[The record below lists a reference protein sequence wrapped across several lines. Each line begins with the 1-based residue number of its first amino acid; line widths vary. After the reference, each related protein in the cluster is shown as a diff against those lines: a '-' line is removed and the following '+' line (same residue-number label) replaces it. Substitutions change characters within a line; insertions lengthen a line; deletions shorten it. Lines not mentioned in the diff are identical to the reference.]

1 MKRASLAALL
11 PLLAQVLAGQQKEQP
26 VGLMLM
32 PGDGLVLRAGSELP
46 LKAKAGEMLFA
57 GDSVRTGAAA
67 STFLYCPEKSSQELT
82 AKSEVL
88 LDARQLKVKTGKL
101 GAKSPVQSC
110 FLPQTV
116 RVAVASQ
123 QHYGVTMVRALTT
136 AKADAGTLASHLA
149 ALPDAERR
157 TIQQE
162 LDPVQKALAANPE
175 DQASQLA
182 LAGILENHKLSADAA
197 AAYRGIS
204 AKWPEAVWIKG
215 KIFEL
220 EEASAIADAA
230 AAAKDTGGRTYA
242 LLIGVSQYQKL
253 PQDQWLQ
260 YAHADATL
268 FANHLKS
275 PRGGGLGDDSL
286 ALLVNEKATTAAI
299 RNAFETFLKG
309 KAGKQDTV
317 LLFIAAHGTVE
328 AAGNR
333 GAFIV
338 TWDSDPQDLAATA
351 LPMAD
356 VQNLLQQGLSKV
368 GRVLAFIDVCRA
380 GTIGTIKSTTVNA
393 AVERLGEAEGDIF
406 GLMASRPKELSME
419 GPDYG
424 GGHGAFSYYL
434 VKGLTGAA
442 DKNGDGIVNVN
453 EVIEYV
459 REQVSQGTKDRQHP
473 RDFGNIE
480 NAVVLSDKR
489 KPGIDVAHFRLLY
502 DSGGDP
508 VRLAAAAPQ
517 LPANADEPALRRF
530 RETVASS
537 PRDAAAQLPELK
549 RSLAPQAYL
558 AAENE
563 LRIALEDRGQQVLL
577 RYLTGD
583 QVPQTRGD
591 FEAGAANFRSARD
604 LTPESI
610 FLEAREV
617 FCRGRAELFQKDYAG
632 AADLLEQAARLDPSG
647 AYSYNALGIAYLEQA
662 DYGRSV
668 LAFRDAIRRAPYW
681 AYPRHNLALAYSEQG
696 NYGEAVKTYQQA
708 IRLAPQYS
716 YLPYNLGLVYQR
728 MNRRKDAENAYQRA
742 IALAPDAPEAYNALG
757 SLRAAGGRAAE
768 AERDYRQA
776 LAKKTDFAPA
786 RHNLALLLAEKPDR
800 RAEAYELWRAVL
812 AQSPDYL
819 PSRLA
824 LAEALAKAG
833 QKQEALEQYR
843 AALAQKP
850 DYAAARAAMADLLA
864 AGGDTAAALDQLREA
879 ARLQPD
885 NSALRERVGDL
896 EHERGQ
902 GAAAQAAWQEALER
916 ATDAADRKRIGRK
929 MKAAP

>member
-1 MKRASLAALL
+1 LAFHAG
-11 PLLAQVLAGQQKEQP
+11 AQPKEQP
-26 VGLMLM
+26 VGLVLM
-32 PGDGLVLRAGSELP
+32 PGNGQLLRAGSDLP
-46 LKAKAGEMLFA
+46 LKVKAGEMLFA
-57 GDSVRTGAAA
+57 GDSLRTAAA
-67 STFLYCPEKSSQELT
+67 SSTFLFCPEKSSQELT
-82 AKSEVL
+82 PKSELVFDAKS
-88 LDARQLKVKTGKL
+88 LKLKSGKL
-101 GAKSPVQSC
+101 GTRTPVQSC
-110 FLPQTV
+110 LLPQMV

-123 QHYGVTMVRALTT
+123 QHYGVTMVRALTP
-136 AKADAGTLASHLA
+136 AKQDTGNLASHLA
-149 ALPDAERR
+149 AMPDADRQR
-157 TIQQE
+157 IQSE
-162 LDPVQKALAANPE
+162 LDPLQKALAANPD

-182 LAGILENHKLSADAA
+182 LAGTLENNKLFTDAA
-197 AAYRGIS
+197 TTYRAIA
-204 AKWPEAVWIKG
+204 AKWPEAVWIRG

-220 EEASAIADAA
+220 EEAGAIAEAA
-230 AAAKDTGGRTYA
+230 AGAKDSGGRTYA
-242 LLIGVSQYQKL
+242 LLVGVSQYQKL
-253 PQDQWLQ
+253 PQEQWLQ

-286 ALLVNEKATTAAI
+286 SLLVNEKATTAAI

-309 KAGKQDTV
+309 KAGKKDTV
-317 LLFIAAHGTVE
+317 LLFMAAHGTVE
-328 AAGNR
+328 STGNR

-380 GTIGTIKSTTVNA
+380 GTIGTIKSTTVNS

-434 VKGLTGAA
+434 VKGLAGAA

-459 REQVSQGTKDRQHP
+459 RDQVSQGTKDRQHP
-473 RDFGNIE
+473 RDFGTIE
-480 NAVVLSDKR
+480 NAVALSDKR
-489 KPGIDVAHFRLLY
+489 KPGIDVAHFQLLY
-502 DSGGDP
+502 DSGGQP
-508 VRLAAAAPQ
+508 VRLAAADSPQ
-517 LPANADEPALRRF
+517 LPAAEDNPALQRF
-530 RETVASS
+530 RETMARS
-537 PRDAAAQLPELK
+537 PQDAIPQLLALKNSLPPET
-549 RSLAPQAYL
+549 YL
-558 AAENE
+558 AAENQ
-563 LRIALEDRGQQVLL
+563 LRVALEERGQQVLL

-583 QVPQTRGD
+583 QVPQTRAD
-591 FEAGAANFRSARD
+591 FETGASNFHSARA

-617 FCRGRAELFQKDYAG
+617 FCRGRAQLFQKDYSG

-662 DYGRSV
+662 DYSRSV

-681 AYPRHNLALAYSEQG
+681 AYPRHNLGLAYSELG

-728 MNRRKDAENAYQRA
+728 MNRRKEAEGAYRQA
-742 IALAPDAPEAYNALG
+742 ILLAPDAPEAYNALG
-757 SLRAAGGRAAE
+757 SLKAASGRPAE
-768 AERDYRQA
+768 AERLYRQA
-776 LAKKTDFAPA
+776 LSKKADFAAA
-786 RHNLALLLAEKPDR
+786 RHNLALLLAPNPER
-800 RAEAYELWRAVL
+800 RGEALELWKANL
-812 AQSPDYL
+812 ADAPDYL

-824 LAEALAKAG
+824 MAESLAGAGKKA
-833 QKQEALEQYR
+833 EALEQYR
-843 AALAQKP
+843 AVVTQKP
-850 DYAAARAAMADLLA
+850 DYVAARVAMADVLA
-864 AGGDTAAALDQLREA
+864 GNGDPAAALEQLREA
-879 ARLQPD
+879 SRRQPG
-885 NSALRERVGDL
+885 NSALWERIGDI
-896 EHERGQ
+896 EHQRGQ
-902 GAAAQAAWQEALER
+902 DTEALAAWRAALER
-916 ATDAADRKRIGRK
+916 VSDSGERKRLGKKIRS
-929 MKAAP
+929 AQ